1 MKAGASNQ
9 LLLDGFYNYMVA
21 ERRLA
26 PNTVASYGRDLV
38 KYLDFL
44 GNEQSKPVKA
54 CTRSDLLRFLSA
66 VQAGGLSARS
76 LSRMLSSIKTFYNY
90 LVIEGVVEQ
99 NPFQD
104 VRSPQRDKRL
114 PTVMTRD
121 EVEALIKAPD
131 TDTPLGF
138 RDRTFFE
145 VLYATGLR
153 VSELVGLKMDNLN
166 LDAGFVIVMGKGSKQ
181 RIVPLGEVALGFLRA
196 YLAQT
201 RPGLLKRCVNS
212 RVFVNRDGLPM
223 SRQGFWK
230 LIKKHCLA
238 AGIAKKI
245 SPHTLRHS
253 FATHILEGGADL
265 RSVQVMLGHADIV
278 TTQIYTHVATGTL
291 KKIHDTYHPRG

>member
-1 MKAGASNQ
+1 MKAGATNQ
-9 LLLDGFYNYMVA
+9 MLLDGFYTYMVA

-26 PNTVASYGRDLV
+26 PNTVESYGRDLAR
-38 KYLDFL
+38 YCAFI
-44 GNEQSKPVKA
+44 EQGPVPQVRS
-54 CTRSDLLRFLSA
+54 CTRTHLLNFLSA
-66 VQAGGLSARS
+66 EQSNGLSARS
-76 LSRMLSSIKTFYNY
+76 ISRMVSSIKTFYNY
-90 LVIEGVVEQ
+90 LIIEGVVVQ

-104 VRSPQRDKRL
+104 VRTPQRDRRL
-114 PTVMTRD
+114 PNVMSRD

-131 TDTPLGF
+131 TDLPLGF

-153 VSELVGLKMDNLN
+153 VSELVGLRMDNLN

-181 RIVPLGEVALGFLRA
+181 RIVPLGEVALGFLQA
-196 YLAQT
+196 YLT
-201 RPGLLKRCVNS
+201 RVRPVLMKRSVNS
-212 RVFVNRDGLPM
+212 FVFVNRDGLPM

-230 LIKKHCLA
+230 LVKKYCLA

-265 RSVQVMLGHADIV
+265 RSVQMMLGHSDIT
-278 TTQIYTHVATGTL
+278 TTQIYTHVAGSTL

>member
-1 MKAGASNQ
+1 MKNSASNQ

-26 PNTVASYGRDLV
+26 PNTVESYARDLDR
-38 KYLDFL
+38 YLACIGQ
-44 GNEQSKPVKA
+44 GNALQLKL
-54 CTRSDLLRFLSA
+54 CTRSDITRFLSLQ
-66 VQAGGLSARS
+66 QAHGLSARS
-76 LSRMLSSIKTFYNY
+76 LARMLSSIKTFYNY
-90 LVIEGVVEQ
+90 LVIEGVLKQ

-104 VRSPQRDKRL
+104 VLTPHLEKRL
-114 PTVMTRD
+114 PVVMTRE

-131 TDTPLGF
+131 TDSPLGL
-138 RDRTFFE
+138 RDRAFFE

-153 VSELVGLKMDNLN
+153 VSELIGLRMDNLN
-166 LDAGFVIVMGKGSKQ
+166 FDTGFVIVMGKGSKQ
-181 RIVPLGEVALGFLRA
+181 RVVPLGEVAIHWLRS
-196 YLAQT
+196 YLTQV
-201 RPGLLKRCVNS
+201 RPVLIKRSVNS
-212 RVFVNRDGLPM
+212 SVFVNREGTPM

-230 LIKKHCLA
+230 LIKKYCQC

-265 RSVQVMLGHADIV
+265 RSVQVMLGHADID
-278 TTQIYTHVATGTL
+278 TTQIYTHVANTTL